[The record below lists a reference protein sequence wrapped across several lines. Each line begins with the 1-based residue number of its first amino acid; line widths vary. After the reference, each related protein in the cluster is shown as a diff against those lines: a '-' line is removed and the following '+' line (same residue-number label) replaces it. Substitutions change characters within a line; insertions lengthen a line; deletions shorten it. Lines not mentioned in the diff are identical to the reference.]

1 MKAPSSIGRYIAVQV
16 TLLFSALI
24 VIYSLSIN
32 KVYDW
37 GIYDMTHYF
46 LTLQAEELFL
56 ELKGG
61 ELEFSSERLKGGD
74 RDTQY
79 YLKFEQLP
87 LIIKTLFPISHHQDG
102 EMLQAQ
108 IPGYVYYL
116 LPYANP
122 NSHEF
127 FYILH
132 AYSDTADEYD
142 VAIDIPELQIM
153 LLMFVA
159 LLVFLLVRNIA
170 MAIVKPVK
178 KLERWA
184 SSIDPES
191 KKHIEI
197 KAESFRFKELQLVAD
212 RLAGSVNKLESY
224 HQREKDFLRTLS
236 HELRTPLAVTR
247 AALDLLQQ
255 DTQPPLTGDALKL
268 ERMRRANNHM
278 LATTECLL
286 WLWSGKQR
294 DLEVASFDVRGL
306 VAQTVN
312 MNQYLLQ
319 HKTVQVALKIPDG
332 LSYTCEN
339 KLLKMVLE
347 NLVRNA
353 FQYTQSGDVHICANE
368 HGLEVINHYIEE
380 DSQPQER
387 AQNQKQAEDYGYGV
401 GLFLVEKIC
410 EQKGWS
416 ITVTQNRGTFKVSM
430 VF

>member
-1 MKAPSSIGRYIAVQV
+1 MKAPSSIGRYIGMQV

-24 VIYSLSIN
+24 IIYSLSLN

-37 GIYDMTHYF
+37 GIFDMTHYF

-56 ELKGG
+56 ELKDG
-61 ELEFSSERLKGGD
+61 ELEYSNELFESAD
-74 RDTQY
+74 RYTQY

-87 LIIKTLFPISHHQDG
+87 AIIKNLFPVSHHQDG
-102 EMLQAQ
+102 EMLQAK

-122 NSHEF
+122 NSDEF
-127 FYILH
+127 LYIFH
-132 AYSDTADEYD
+132 AYSDISDEYD

-153 LLMFVA
+153 LLLFVA

-170 MAIVKPVK
+170 MAIVRPVK

-184 SSIDPES
+184 RSIDPES
-191 KKHIEI
+191 KRLIEI
-197 KAESFRFKELQLVAD
+197 DAKSFRFKELQLVAD
-212 RLAGSVNKLESY
+212 RLAGSVNKLELY

-255 DTQPPLTGDALKL
+255 DTQQPLTGDALKL

-294 DLEVASFDVRGL
+294 DLEVASFDVREL

-319 HKTVQVALKIPDG
+319 HKTVQVVLEVADG
-332 LSYTCEN
+332 LIYTCEN

-353 FQYTQSGDVHICANE
+353 FQYTQRGDVHICASE
-368 HGLEVINHYIEE
+368 QGLEVINNCIEE
-380 DSQPQER
+380 DSQTQE
-387 AQNQKQAEDYGYGV
+387 QDQEQTEDYGYGV
-401 GLFLVEKIC
+401 GLYLVEKIC
-410 EQKGWS
+410 EQKGWC
-416 ITVTQNRGTFKVSM
+416 ITVTQNPGTFKVSM

>member
-1 MKAPSSIGRYIAVQV
+1 MKAPSSIARYIGLQV

-24 VIYSLSIN
+24 IIYSLSIN

-37 GIYDMTHYF
+37 GIFDMTHYF
-46 LTLQAEELFL
+46 LSLQAEEVYL
-56 ELKGG
+56 ELKYSDDLP
-61 ELEFSSERLKGGD
+61 ESGD
-74 RDTQY
+74 RYTQY
-79 YLKFEQLP
+79 YLNFEQFP
-87 LIIKTLFPISHHQDG
+87 SVIKTLFPITLHQDG

-116 LPYANP
+116 LPYVNP
-122 NSHEF
+122 RRDEF
-127 FYILH
+127 FYVLH
-132 AYSDTADEYD
+132 TYSDTADEYD

-153 LLMFVA
+153 LLLFVA

-184 SSIDPES
+184 RSIDPES
-191 KKHIEI
+191 KTRIEI
-197 KAESFRFKELQLVAD
+197 DPKSFRFKELQLVAD

-255 DTQPPLTGDALKL
+255 DTQQPLTGDALKL

-306 VAQTVN
+306 VEQTVN

-319 HKTVQVALKIPDG
+319 HKTVQLVLEIADG
-332 LSYTCEN
+332 LIYTCEN

-368 HGLEVINHYIEE
+368 QGLEVINHCMEE
-380 DSQPQER
+380 DSQSEE
-387 AQNQKQAEDYGYGV
+387 QKEDYGYGV
-401 GLFLVEKIC
+401 GLYLVEKIC
-410 EQKGWS
+410 EQKGWA
-416 ITVTQNRGTFKVSM
+416 ITVTQNRDIFKVCM